1 MIQSHEEPEDAGE
14 GYFASISDLM
24 VGILFIFLLMLAVFA
39 INYANEDKDKEITRL
54 TKLLE
59 ERDTEIEGLKKQV
72 VALTSERDRLR
83 NGISELVKQLEGVS
97 IGLRGEQ
104 GRLEGVRRDLLFAL
118 QSNLKKRGVQVDVDA
133 AQGILRLSS
142 ESLFELDKDEFTA
155 KGRDNARALL
165 EEMARLLPCYSKA
178 SSGMPECDVRQPIFE
193 TILIE
198 GHTDTRPTD
207 RRGGNWTLSTDRARA
222 FLELMHGSAPVLNDL
237 RNLDNQRLLGL
248 AGYGESRTLRDVP
261 GPDER
266 NRRIETRFLLSGQ
279 RENLADRIKR
289 LDDLL
294 ADLRSLA
301 GPKP

>member
-1 MIQSHEEPEDAGE
+1 MIRSYEEPEDAGE

-39 INYANEDKDKEITRL
+39 INYANEDKDKEIARL
-54 TKLLE
+54 TRLLE
-59 ERDTEIEGLKKQV
+59 ERDREIEDLKKQV
-72 VALTSERDRLR
+72 AGLSTERDRLR

-104 GRLEGVRRDLLFAL
+104 GRLEGVRRDLLFTL
-118 QSNLKKRGVQVDVDA
+118 QNNLKKRGVQVDVDA

-142 ESLFELDKDEFTA
+142 EGLFELGKDEFTPT
-155 KGRDNARALL
+155 GRDNARALL
-165 EEMARLLPCYSKA
+165 EEMARLLPCYSKD
-178 SSGMPECDVRQPIFE
+178 SSEMPACDVRQPIFE

-198 GHTDTRPTD
+198 GHTDTLPTTRP
-207 RRGGNWTLSTDRARA
+207 GGNWTLSTDRARA
-222 FLELMHGSAPVLNDL
+222 FLELMLGSTPVLNDL

-248 AGYGESRTLRDVP
+248 AGYGESRPLRDIP
-261 GPDER
+261 GSDER

-279 RENLADRIKR
+279 RENLTDRIKR
-289 LDDLL
+289 FDDLL